1 MEERNDKTE
10 IGNECTINR
19 DTYKLIV
26 DKRMIQNEEVESDL
40 FSFFQAAAFELNFSS
55 WANH

>member
-40 FSFFQAAAFELNFSS
+40 FSFFPAAVLN
-55 WANH
+55 